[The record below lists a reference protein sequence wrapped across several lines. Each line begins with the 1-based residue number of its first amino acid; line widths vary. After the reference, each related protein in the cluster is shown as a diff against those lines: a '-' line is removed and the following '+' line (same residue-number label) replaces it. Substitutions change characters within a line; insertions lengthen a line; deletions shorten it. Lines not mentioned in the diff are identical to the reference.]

1 MRTFWLLE
9 LRCQRVAGGCVQYL
23 TFDMRGGRKQ
33 AKLHCGRPLDGRVR
47 PHVRSRSG
55 ARCGDDNRRRRPS
68 CWPMENGLNVVSVWV
83 EGERSVVARVVTALA
98 GRTIVATT
106 CAKRCP
112 MKCLDGRAIQCLKG
126 EMNPRHMPFC

>member
-1 MRTFWLLE
+1 
-9 LRCQRVAGGCVQYL
+9 
-23 TFDMRGGRKQ
+23 
-33 AKLHCGRPLDGRVR
+33 
-47 PHVRSRSG
+47 
-55 ARCGDDNRRRRPS
+55 
-68 CWPMENGLNVVSVWV
+68 MENGLNVVSVWV

-126 EMNPRHMPFC
+126 EMNPRHMPFCLVHPQLVAIKMTLCLYKSI